1 MPAPVEN
8 LTVFAI
14 IPGLLAVMASFII
27 GMVVSLPILAVA
39 SLTRLVGHEP
49 PKKAGYRMGPRGR

>member
-8 LTVFAI
+8 LTAFVI
-14 IPGLLAVMASFII
+14 IPGLRAVMASFII
-27 GMVVSLPILAVA
+27 GMVVSLPILAVG

-49 PKKAGYRMGPRGR
+49 PKKEAD